1 MPEMSPAQL
10 AKQALRRIAVSK
22 LEPTP
27 DNYAKAYAAEAAE
40 AGQPVADTT
49 ALPERALPALQR
61 LLLWVGDPTERQ
73 TLAQALRQSNWDE
86 LQRLTERLVAA
97 DGPAA
102 QGEAWSHTVERLV
115 RGLERGGKVWTLAR
129 KKDGLQ
135 RVLNANKGDSAR
147 LVRRLRQLVQSW
159 DADTGSEAGVD
170 TRSEEP
176 GGTPSQFLDE
186 LENDDSPPVREEL
199 SESERIALAP
209 MDEADAP
216 GPAATSSRWPQAGQ
230 ALHSTV
236 QAALAPLEQA
246 LAQEAHITELSTA
259 LDAAHSALQ
268 AHPDSAEQAQA
279 VTALCERARR
289 TLGHR
294 QQLLTQLGGLCQE
307 LSSSLVELS
316 EDDSWAQGQAHVMAD
331 ALAQGLTPRA
341 VRSVAERLAATR
353 ERQRGL
359 REERS
364 QARDALKGLI
374 HTLLAEIGQLSQHT
388 DRFSQHMG
396 RYAEVIEQADTLE
409 SLTGVV
415 REMVEESRS
424 VHELVQQTQHRLH
437 QENERAQALSQ
448 RVQDLEGELQ
458 RLANEVQTDQLT
470 RVANRRGLIAAFDGA
485 QSQQARDGQ
494 PLALALLD
502 IDNFKK
508 LNDTLG
514 HAAGDEALKNL
525 ASRVQA
531 ILRPGDLVARYGG
544 EEFVLVLPATPLDEA
559 TQVLGR
565 LQRSLS
571 ASLFMHEG
579 QDVFVTFSAGATL
592 YRPGESLEQAL
603 DRADEALY
611 EAKRTGKNRTCVA
624 P

>member
-1 MPEMSPAQL
+1 MPDLSPAQL

-40 AGQPVADTT
+40 AGQPLPDSA

-73 TLAQALRQSNWDE
+73 ALAQALRQSNWDE
-86 LQRLTERLVAA
+86 LQRQAERLVAA

-102 QGEAWSHTVERLV
+102 QGEAWSQTVERLV

-159 DADTGSEAGVD
+159 DADTGSENGVD
-170 TRSEEP
+170 TRSEEAE
-176 GGTPSQFLDE
+176 GTPSQFLDE
-186 LENDDSPPVREEL
+186 LENDTSPPVREEL
-199 SESERIALAP
+199 PESERIALAP
-209 MDEADAP
+209 MDEGFAP
-216 GPAATSSRWPQAGQ
+216 PAAPSQWPGAGR

-246 LAQEAHITELSTA
+246 LAQEAHITELSAA

-268 AHPDSAEQAQA
+268 SHPDDAAQA
-279 VTALCERARR
+279 EAITALCERARR

-294 QQLLTQLGGLCQE
+294 QQLLVQLGGLCQE

-316 EDDSWAQGQAHVMAD
+316 EDESWAQGQAHVMSD
-331 ALAQGLTPRA
+331 TLAQGLTPRA

-359 REERS
+359 REERT

-396 RYAEVIEQADTLE
+396 RYAEVIERADTLE

-415 REMVEESRS
+415 REMVQESRS
-424 VHELVQQTQHRLH
+424 VHDLVQQTQCRLH

-508 LNDTLG
+508 LNDSLG

-525 ASRVQA
+525 AGRVQA

-579 QDVFVTFSAGATL
+579 KDVFVTFSAGATL
-592 YRPGESLEQAL
+592 YRPGETLEQAL

-611 EAKRTGKNRTCVA
+611 EAKRSGKNRTCVA

>member
-40 AGQPVADTT
+40 AGQALPENTT
-49 ALPERALPALQR
+49 LPERALPALQR

-73 TLAQALRQSNWDE
+73 ALAQALRQSNWDE
-86 LQRLTERLVAA
+86 LQRLAERLVAA

-102 QGEAWSHTVERLV
+102 QGDAWAQTVERLV

-159 DADTGSEAGVD
+159 DSDTGSETGVD
-170 TRSEEP
+170 TRTEDAE
-176 GGTPSQFLDE
+176 GTPSQFLDE

-199 SESERIALAP
+199 SESDRIALAP
-209 MDEADAP
+209 MDDGPSISASPSHWPEA
-216 GPAATSSRWPQAGQ
+216 GS

-246 LAQEAHITELSTA
+246 LAQEAHISELGRA
-259 LDAAHSALQ
+259 LDAAHTALQ
-268 AHPDSAEQAQA
+268 AQPHDAAQA
-279 VTALCERARR
+279 EAIAALCERARR

-294 QQLLTQLGGLCQE
+294 QQLLVQLGGLCQE
-307 LSSSLVELS
+307 LSGSLVELS
-316 EDDSWAQGQAHVMAD
+316 EDESWAQGQANVMAD
-331 ALAQGLTPRA
+331 TLAQGLTPRA

-359 REERS
+359 RVERT

-374 HTLLAEIGQLSQHT
+374 HTLLSEIGLLSQHT

-396 RYAEVIEQADTLE
+396 RYVEVIERADTLE

-415 REMVEESRS
+415 REMVEESRT
-424 VHELVQQTQHRLH
+424 VHDLVQQTQSRLH
-437 QENERAQALSQ
+437 QENERAQALTE
-448 RVQDLEGELQ
+448 RVQSLEGELQ

-470 RVANRRGLIAAFDGA
+470 RVANRRGLIAAFEGA
-485 QSQQARDGQ
+485 QGQQARDGQ

-508 LNDTLG
+508 LNDSLG

-525 ASRVQA
+525 AARVQA

-544 EEFVLVLPATPLDEA
+544 EEFVLVLPGTPLDEA

-571 ASLFMHEG
+571 ASLFIHEG
-579 QDVFVTFSAGATL
+579 KDVFVTFSAGATL
-592 YRPGESLEQAL
+592 YRPGETLEQAL

-611 EAKRTGKNRTCVA
+611 EAKRSGKNRTCVA

>member
-1 MPEMSPAQL
+1 MPDMSPAQL

-27 DNYAKAYAAEAAE
+27 DNYARAYAAEAAE
-40 AGQPVADTT
+40 AGQALPENST
-49 ALPERALPALQR
+49 LPERAVPALQR
-61 LLLWVGDPTERQ
+61 MLLWVGDPTERQ
-73 TLAQALRQSNWDE
+73 ALTQTLRQSNWDE
-86 LQRLTERLVAA
+86 LQRQVERLLAA
-97 DGPAA
+97 DGPSA
-102 QGEAWSHTVERLV
+102 QGEAWCQTVERLV

-159 DADTGSEAGVD
+159 DSDTGSETGVD
-170 TRSEEP
+170 MRSDDAE
-176 GGTPSQFLDE
+176 GTPSQFLEEMERDE
-186 LENDDSPPVREEL
+186 APPVREEI
-199 SESERIALAP
+199 SEADRIALAP
-209 MDEADAP
+209 MDLDDNGGDASLWH
-216 GPAATSSRWPQAGQ
+216 TAGS
-230 ALHSTV
+230 ALHTTV
-236 QAALAPLEQA
+236 QTALAPIDPT
-246 LAQEAHITELSTA
+246 LAPEAHIQELSQA
-259 LDAAHSALQ
+259 LEAAHAALQ
-268 AHPDSAEQAQA
+268 ANPGDAAQSEA
-279 VTALCERARR
+279 IQALCERARR

-294 QQLLTQLGGLCQE
+294 QQLLHQLGGLCHE
-307 LSSSLVELS
+307 LSGSLVELS
-316 EDDSWAQGQAHVMAD
+316 EDESWAQGQAHVMAD

-341 VRSVAERLAATR
+341 VRSVSDRLAATR

-359 REERS
+359 RAERT

-374 HTLLAEIGQLSQHT
+374 HTLLQEIGQLSQHT
-388 DRFSQHMG
+388 GRFSQNMG
-396 RYAEVIEQADTLE
+396 RYVEVIEQADTLE

-415 REMVEESRS
+415 REMVQESRS
-424 VHELVQQTQHRLH
+424 VHDLVQQTQTRLH
-437 QENERAQALSQ
+437 QENERTQALSDK
-448 RVQDLEGELQ
+448 VQALERELQ

-494 PLALALLD
+494 PLSLALLD

-508 LNDTLG
+508 LNDSLG

-525 ASRVQA
+525 AARAQA
-531 ILRPGDLVARYGG
+531 IVRPGDLVARYGG

-559 TQVLGR
+559 AQVLGR

-579 QDVFVTFSAGATL
+579 KDVFVTFSAGATL

-611 EAKRTGKNRTCVA
+611 EAKRSGKNRTCLA
-624 P
+624 H